1 MKIGIPSETEP
12 GEPRVGA
19 SPDTV
24 KKLIAL
30 GATVTVAS
38 GAGLASGITD
48 EDYVQAGATIAP
60 SNAEALAGA
69 AVVLKVRR

>member
-19 SPDTV
+19 TPDTV
-24 KKLIAL
+24 KKLLAL
-30 GATVTVAS
+30 GAAVRVAS

-48 EDYVQAGATIAP
+48 EDYAAAGATIAP
-60 SNAEALAGA
+60 SNAEALEGA
-69 AVVLKVRR
+69 